1 MDYRPGLLIHSRG
14 AMEQIIVRRGKF
26 LTFEL
31 LKRTFADDPN
41 VQIIWD
47 RRRLDNP
54 PPKAEVSER
63 RSLPPAEW
71 DRLDYFF
78 ASGRR
83 PNRPG
88 SAPKES

>member
-54 PPKAEVSER
+54 SPKAEMSER

-71 DRLDYFF
+71 ERLDYFF
-78 ASGRR
+78 ASGKG
-83 PNRPG
+83 PNRLG
-88 SAPKES
+88 SPPKES